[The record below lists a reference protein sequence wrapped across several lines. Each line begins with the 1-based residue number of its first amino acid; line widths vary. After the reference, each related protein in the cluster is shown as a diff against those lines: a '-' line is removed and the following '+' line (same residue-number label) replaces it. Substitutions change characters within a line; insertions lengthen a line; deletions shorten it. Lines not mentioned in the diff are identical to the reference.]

1 MLLLLGLFQREMM
14 HRIGLIGCICKLLSK
29 VLARRLRRVIGGLIF
44 ESQNAFVDTGRFWM

>member
-1 MLLLLGLFQREMM
+1 M